1 MIVPVFIAIVAV
13 VAVWALLDWREKRR
27 VAQGLSRQS
36 GLRLVFAS
44 IALLTV
50 LFSGGCGSFI
60 LGGMVMN
67 GFRSDQYVT
76 WEAVAVFTLPPLL
89 LGILVWWLAMR
100 RKSG

>member
-1 MIVPVFIAIVAV
+1 MIVTVFIIIFALVAIWV
-13 VAVWALLDWREKRR
+13 LLDWREKRR
-27 VAQGLSRQS
+27 VQQGLERQS

-44 IALLTV
+44 IALLTI

-60 LGGMVMN
+60 LGSMAMN

-89 LGILVWWLAMR
+89 VGILVWWLAMR

>member
-50 LFSGGCGSFI
+50 LFSPCHRCCWEYLCGGWPCDGNQ
-60 LGGMVMN
+60 GN
-67 GFRSDQYVT
+67 
-76 WEAVAVFTLPPLL
+76 
-89 LGILVWWLAMR
+89 
-100 RKSG
+100 